1 MVDIFFRRSKKLRVR
16 VAAIIYN
23 SSGEILLI
31 QQKKKNKLY
40 WLLPGGGIEFGETA
54 INALERELKEELNL
68 TLKSADFLF
77 INESIDP
84 EGNRHLIQL
93 VFQTQVDDSPKIP
106 EQDKTIQD
114 FRFFRVDE
122 LEGLDLRPDSKDY
135 FLNTNKNLNFLTSK
149 WIAD

>member
-1 MVDIFFRRSKKLRVR
+1 M
-16 VAAIIYN
+16 
-23 SSGEILLI
+23 
-31 QQKKKNKLY
+31 
-40 WLLPGGGIEFGETA
+40 
-54 INALERELKEELNL
+54 ERELKEELNL